1 VSSRQGL
8 RLQLDL
14 VSNFRSCR
22 DSPCGCPHL
31 DLGAYMKIK
40 FTKMQALG
48 NDYIYVDCFKSQDTE
63 YVQNLSGIDLS
74 DLAKKICHRHFG
86 VGSDGLILI
95 APGKVCKFKMI
106 FYNPDGSEAEM
117 CGNGIRCF
125 ARYLYDHGLSK
136 KKVEKIETK
145 AGVIK
150 TEIIKTGEV
159 FLIKADIGKPILER
173 KKIPM
178 KGRGDVC
185 INQELKLDGKK
196 VRINSLSLGN
206 PHTVIF
212 VDEFGK
218 DWKTIGSQVENHP
231 IFPKRT
237 NVEFVKILSPKNIRL
252 KIWERGVG
260 ETLASGTG
268 ACAATVVGV
277 LNNKLERKLKAEFD
291 HGELQIEWNEKN
303 DHLYMIGPVVE
314 TFSGTFNY
322 IKSAG

>member
-1 VSSRQGL
+1 MHSRVRVRGKAFLISEQK
-8 RLQLDL
+8 
-14 VSNFRSCR
+14 VE
-22 DSPCGCPHL
+22 
-31 DLGAYMKIK
+31 IK

-48 NDYIYVDCFKSQDTE
+48 NDYIYVDCFKE
-63 YVQNLSGIDLS
+63 NLSGMDLS

-95 APGKVCKFKMI
+95 APGKICKFRMI

-125 ARYLYDHGLSK
+125 ARYLYDRGLSK
-136 KKVEKIETK
+136 KKVQEIETK

-150 TEIIKTGEV
+150 TEIIRTGMV
-159 FLIKADIGKPILER
+159 RHAHHIKDFLIKADIGKPILER
-173 KKIPM
+173 KRIPM
-178 KGRGDVC
+178 KGKGRFC
-185 INQELKLDGKK
+185 INEELKLNGRKI
-196 VRINSLSLGN
+196 RINSISLGN

-212 VDEFGK
+212 VDEFRR
-218 DWKTIGSQVENHP
+218 DWKEIGSQVENHP

-237 NVEFVKILSPKNIRL
+237 NVEFVKILSPKNIQL

-268 ACAATVVGV
+268 ACAATVTGV
-277 LNNKLERKLKAEFD
+277 LNNKLERRLKAKFD
-291 HGELQIEWNEKN
+291 YGELQIEWNEKT
-303 DHLYMIGPVVE
+303 DHLFMIGPAVE

-322 IKSAG
+322 IKTTG